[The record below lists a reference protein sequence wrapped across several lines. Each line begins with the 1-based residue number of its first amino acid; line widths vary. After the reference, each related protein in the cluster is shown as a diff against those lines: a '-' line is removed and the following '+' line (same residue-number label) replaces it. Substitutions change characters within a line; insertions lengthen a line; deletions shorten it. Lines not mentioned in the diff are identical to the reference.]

1 MLNRLELKQQA
12 KGIVRGAQVNAY
24 LFTLLYM
31 AVNLLLNLA
40 DRYTSSGWID
50 EYINIGG
57 IQYSIPTLFP
67 HAPFSGTVVIFT
79 SLLIWLIQ
87 CVLQA
92 GWTQYHLG
100 VQRGEVMGYSTLL
113 DSVYMAGKIILLQLV
128 TTLFIFLW
136 SLLFIIPGIV
146 AVYRYRFALYNLCED
161 PDMGIMDAIRLS
173 KEQTMGYKG
182 DLFLLDLSF
191 LGWLLLSACTA
202 GLLGIWL
209 SPYMA
214 QTDIAYFQAIKQTKG
229 MGTLPGQSGP
239 EADDVFRTDDRF
251 SGLGF

>member
-1 MLNRLELKQQA
+1 
-12 KGIVRGAQVNAY
+12 
-24 LFTLLYM
+24 
-31 AVNLLLNLA
+31 
-40 DRYTSSGWID
+40 
-50 EYINIGG
+50 
-57 IQYSIPTLFP
+57 
-67 HAPFSGTVVIFT
+67 
-79 SLLIWLIQ
+79 
-87 CVLQA
+87 
-92 GWTQYHLG
+92 
-100 VQRGEVMGYSTLL
+100 MGYSTLL

-214 QTDIAYFQAIKQTKG
+214 QTDIAYFQAIKQAKG

-251 SGLGF
+251 SGPGF

>member
-1 MLNRLELKQQA
+1 MGFDRIRIKENAKTHYDLNKWNNVLVAFISSIIMGAVSGMTSGISNFSSDSDDSAGLVITIYIVNIVLSIFVTNIMAMGTATWYQKAIHRDNLDMGAMFDPFRVNYMDNVLAMFLK
-12 KGIVRGAQVNAY
+12 N
-24 LFTLLYM
+24 LY
-31 AVNLLLNLA
+31 
-40 DRYTSSGWID
+40 
-50 EYINIGG
+50 IG
-57 IQYSIPTLFP
+57 
-67 HAPFSGTVVIFT
+67 
-79 SLLIWLIQ
+79 
-87 CVLQA
+87 
-92 GWTQYHLG
+92 
-100 VQRGEVMGYSTLL
+100 
-113 DSVYMAGKIILLQLV
+113 
-128 TTLFIFLW
+128 LW

-214 QTDIAYFQAIKQTKG
+214 QTDIAYFQAIKQAKG

-251 SGLGF
+251 SGPGF